1 MIKTIKVPV
10 GAVGSILMT
19 LFGITLRGLINQGDR
34 ESKEQVYG
42 T

>member
-1 MIKTIKVPV
+1 MIKTIDGTVV
-10 GAVGSILMT
+10 AVGSILMT
-19 LFGITLRGLINQGDR
+19 LFGITLRGLNRG